1 MEKTMENNM
10 NFADRIG
17 YHNQVNPALRWSSS
31 NPVETIRVESLLMP
45 ADESLD
51 MELPFES
58 IGDVFGY
65 GCGDWWLEEM
75 LDDEFEETI
84 RLYIINNST

>member
-17 YHNQVNPALRWSSS
+17 LSNQVNPALRWCSK
-31 NPVETIRVESLLMP
+31 NPVETIRVESLLVP
-45 ADESLD
+45 ADEEFD
-51 MELPFES
+51 RELPFED
-58 IGDVFGY
+58 ICDVFGY

-75 LDDEFEETI
+75 TNEEFERTI
-84 RLYIINNST
+84 RSCIINN